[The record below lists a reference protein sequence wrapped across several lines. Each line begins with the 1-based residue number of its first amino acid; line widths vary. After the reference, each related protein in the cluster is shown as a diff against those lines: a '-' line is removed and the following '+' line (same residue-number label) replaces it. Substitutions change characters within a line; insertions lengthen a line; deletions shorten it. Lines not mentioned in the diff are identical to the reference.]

1 MKKLL
6 STLLITSSLISSASF
21 AGNKSNNEYS
31 NPWQLRVRAIKVDAG
46 DAESALSIG
55 GGANAEPDVVPEFD
69 ITYFV
74 NRNLAFEL
82 ILATTEHEMSAKGSS
97 LGQYVDLGKVN
108 VLPPTLTAQYHL
120 DICDTIKPYVGA
132 GVNYTFFYD
141 VEKGAGLNRVE
152 YEDGFGYALQMGSDF
167 MYDEHWGLNLD
178 IKRLYLNTDVSINN
192 GAITGDVDLDPWIF
206 GVGVTYKF

>member
-6 STLLITSSLISSASF
+6 STLLISSSLISASAF
-21 AGNKSNNEYS
+21 AGEKTSNDYS
-31 NPWQLRVRAIKVDAG
+31 NPWQVRLRTIQVNAG
-46 DAESALSIG
+46 DADSTLSIG
-55 GGANAEPDVVPEFD
+55 GAANAEPDTVPELD

-74 NRNLAFEL
+74 NRNFAFEL

-97 LGQYVDLGKVN
+97 LGSYVDLGKVN

-120 DICDTIKPYVGA
+120 DICETIKPYVGA

-141 VEKGAGLNRVE
+141 VEKGAGLDRVE

-178 IKRLYLNTDVSINN
+178 VKKIYLNTDVSINN
-192 GAITGDVDLDPWIF
+192 GAIRGDVDLDPWVF